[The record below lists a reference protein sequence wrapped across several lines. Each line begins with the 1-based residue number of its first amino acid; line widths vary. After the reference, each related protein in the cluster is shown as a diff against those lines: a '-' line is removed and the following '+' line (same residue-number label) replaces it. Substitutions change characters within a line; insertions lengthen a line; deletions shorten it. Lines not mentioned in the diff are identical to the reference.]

1 MPDGHE
7 EVTPFSLPSVRS
19 AANWGGYPIS
29 LRKRG
34 IDDPSHRKEREDR
47 PVPTD
52 DVHRI
57 THGVLV
63 RGTLLAA
70 LALGTAACGGGGG
83 GPAPPSP
90 APAPPPAPP
99 PVTNNLKA
107 TGVQVLTPDPR
118 IAYPLAVSVSITAAE
133 ATNNVGVSLFAIEK
147 NDDPNV
153 EIRQFPLGNETIARA
168 EAGTRSYELAVNI
181 PSSVELPGAYFIA
194 AVVDPVEEV
203 AETDE
208 ADNTASVETPIASEG
223 QPNILLKSIELD
235 RTVLDINTSTYA
247 EQVTGEADNVYNAD
261 AGGTITVGADGLAV
275 GETIELEGFATLRL
289 SRSDL
294 GTTHDV
300 PLYLWSS
307 DAARYMNAYGIDPSG
322 VVLPA
327 PEWLPLGEFA
337 PQLVTNTGGEVGLD
351 DLNRDSAHMNFY
363 VPGRL
368 GKTLETAMRYSTGP
382 GVFTVPL
389 PTVPPPD
396 LTAAAIDSLKA
407 FLRNLPS
414 NGVFGDETAAMAV
427 MEFEICV
434 KIRPADPALAD
445 RSLDDNELCS
455 PLSIL
460 LPPIVPPPVP
470 GAPPGFTPHFSKPSN
485 ALRSAAGFAT
495 KGGGSA
501 FGFAVDF
508 GGSASADYRGYV
520 EEVHARVPVTVFGVG
535 FDYMR
540 LEVRAQLVPDYAGKP
555 ADEESGFTLE
565 MRHLGQMLTSVD
577 LPATSSPALTVSFSK
592 EAPDPEKP
600 YEAFI
605 GPIPVIGGAS
615 VAGNLGVEYEVTF
628 TADATDGYAIGP
640 SLSPFINV
648 EASVFA
654 GVGNRLFSAGVEGVL
669 TLLDERLTLFGGT
682 EIDVLDAGFQS
693 GIAEFVIV
701 QGFKITNVFTGP
713 RGAINLYA
721 RYSVPGFKTCSWGF
735 IKGICP
741 TILTLKATKNIWR
754 SKALFQLRDVLLHI
768 PSEQLDVVVAQ
779 GEDPA
784 YYVP

>member
-1 MPDGHE
+1 MPTND
-7 EVTPFSLPSVRS
+7 
-19 AANWGGYPIS
+19 I
-29 LRKRG
+29 
-34 IDDPSHRKEREDR
+34 HRTRY
-47 PVPTD
+47 
-52 DVHRI
+52 
-57 THGVLV
+57 GVLV
-63 RGTLLAA
+63 RGTLLVA
-70 LALGTAACGGGGG
+70 LALGVAACGGGGG
-83 GPAPPSP
+83 GSPAPP
-90 APAPPPAPP
+90 APTPTPTPP

-118 IAYPLAVSVSITAAE
+118 IAYPLAVSVSITATEGAD
-133 ATNNVGVSLFAIEK
+133 NVGVSLFAIEK

-168 EAGTRSYELAVNI
+168 DAGTHSYDLAVNI
-181 PSSVELPGAYFIA
+181 PSTVEIPGAYFIA
-194 AVVDPVEEV
+194 AVVDPIEEI

-208 ADNTASVETPIASEG
+208 TDNTASVETPIASEG
-223 QPNILLKSIELD
+223 QPNILLKSVELD
-235 RTVLDINTSTYA
+235 RTVLDINTSSYA

-300 PLYLWSS
+300 PLYLWNS
-307 DAARYMNAYGIDPSG
+307 DAARYMNAYGVDPSG
-322 VVLPA
+322 AVLA
-327 PEWLPLGEFA
+327 EPEWLPLGEFA

-363 VPGRL
+363 VPGLL
-368 GKTLETAMRYSTGP
+368 GKTLETAMRYSTGN
-382 GVFTVPL
+382 VILSVP
-389 PTVPPPD
+389 TFPPPD
-396 LTAAAIDSLKA
+396 LTPSAISALA
-407 FLRNLPS
+407 SFLRNLPS
-414 NGVFGDETAAMAV
+414 TGISGDETAAMAV
-427 MEFEICV
+427 MAFEICV
-434 KIRPADPALAD
+434 KIRPADPTIAD
-445 RSLDDNELCS
+445 RSLDDNERCS

-460 LPPIVPPPVP
+460 LPPIAPAPVSP
-470 GAPPGFTPHFSKPSN
+470 APPGFTPHFSKASN
-485 ALRSAAGFAT
+485 PARSGSRFVT

-501 FGFAVDF
+501 FGFGVDF
-508 GGSASADYRGYV
+508 GGSSSADYRGYI

-540 LEVRAQLVPDYAGKP
+540 LEARAQLVPDYAGKP
-555 ADEESGFTLE
+555 ADEESGVTLE
-565 MRHLGQMLTSVD
+565 MRHLGQILSSVN
-577 LPATSSPALTVSFSK
+577 LPATSSPALSVSFSK

-605 GPIPVIGGAS
+605 GPVPVIGGAS
-615 VAGNLGVEYEVTF
+615 VAGNIGVEYEVTF
-628 TADATDGYAIGP
+628 TGNATDGYAIGP

-669 TLLDERLTLFGGT
+669 TLLDERLILFAGT
-682 EIDVLDAGFQS
+682 EIDVLDDGFQS

-701 QGFKITNVFTGP
+701 QGFKITNEFTGP

-754 SKALFQLRDVLLHI
+754 SKALFRLRDVLLHI
-768 PSEQLDVVVAQ
+768 PSAQLDVVVAQ
-779 GEDPA
+779 GQAPV